1 MKISPMLWFERDKE
15 KHRFY
20 LLPGMGG
27 RALRRKHRRFLAW
40 SLVIGLV
47 VSAILTYLLIL
58 LSRQR

>member
-1 MKISPMLWFERDKE
+1 MKISRMLWFERNKE
-15 KHRFY
+15 RHRFY